1 MSAPAAAD
9 SRTFPYRL
17 TSIVSLCIVLL
28 FSCNP
33 GAGDAKAQMPWA
45 DPATVPE
52 TIPESIT
59 AEIPKTIPSA
69 IPETIPAD
77 TPVKP
82 EKNYT
87 VLACGDILLA
97 RTPGKRAAQNGYR
110 YLFENVRELVSKA
123 DVAFANLESPVAYL
137 GAPYPGKPPNVTF
150 RADPETLFGVAWAGF
165 DVLSLA
171 NNHMNDYGP
180 RALSETLD
188 FVDLLGIARCGAG
201 LDLEEA
207 SRPALVERDGVT
219 FAFLGYAE
227 PGWSVTAAE
236 ISSAA
241 RLMTR
246 VEERLHGPMPNP
258 STQPNPDAPSSAKT
272 GVAQAILAE
281 VVSDIKRVNA
291 ELKPDYLFVSVH
303 WGYEHQHIP
312 NAFQVRLGRAA
323 IDAGATA
330 VLGHHPHVFQSIE
343 RYHGGL
349 IVYSLGNFVFDMA
362 ADHTYET
369 AALNIVLSG
378 GLLRRVDIIPL
389 SIQRGTY
396 APSIAEKPASMTR
409 LADIQ
414 RWSKSFG
421 TVIDASTSTGTIQ
434 F

>member
-1 MSAPAAAD
+1 MSAPAAD
-9 SRTFPYRL
+9 SRAFLLRL
-17 TSIVSLCIVLL
+17 TSIVSLGLFFL

-33 GAGDAKAQMPWA
+33 GAGGTTAPLPETI
-45 DPATVPE
+45 PATVPE
-52 TIPESIT
+52 
-59 AEIPKTIPSA
+59 A
-69 IPETIPAD
+69 IPAD
-77 TPVKP
+77 EPVNA
-82 EKNYT
+82 EKSFT

-110 YLFENVRELVSKA
+110 YLFENVRELVSQA
-123 DVAFANLESPVAYL
+123 DVAFANLESPAAYL
-137 GAPYPGKPPNVTF
+137 GAPYPGKPQNVTF

-207 SRPALVERDGVT
+207 RRPAIVERDGVT

-227 PGWSVTAAE
+227 PGWSVIAAE
-236 ISSAA
+236 ASSAA
-241 RLMTR
+241 RMMTR
-246 VEERLHGPMPNP
+246 AEERLHGPLPPP
-258 STQPNPDAPSSAKT
+258 SAQKDPDAPSSSKT
-272 GVAQAILAE
+272 GVAHAILAE

-291 ELKPDYLFVSVH
+291 ELNPDYLFVSVH
-303 WGYEHQHIP
+303 WGYEHQHVP

-330 VLGHHPHVFQSIE
+330 VLGHHPHVYQSIE
-343 RYHGGL
+343 RYHDGL

-369 AALNIVLSG
+369 AALNLVLAG
-378 GLLRRVDIIPL
+378 GRLRRVDIIPL

-396 APSIAEKPASMTR
+396 APAVAEKSVSKAR

-414 RWSKSFG
+414 RWSQSFG